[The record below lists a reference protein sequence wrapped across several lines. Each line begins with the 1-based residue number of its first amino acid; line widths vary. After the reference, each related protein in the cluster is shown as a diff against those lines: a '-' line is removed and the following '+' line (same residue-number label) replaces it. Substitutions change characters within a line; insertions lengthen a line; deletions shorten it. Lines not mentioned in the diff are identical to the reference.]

1 MKHIHFFQVNFPI
14 GFGKF
19 QTHWLPYAVARLWSY
34 AKTDTYVANNF
45 KATNFVFERLPVDSY
60 VASID
65 KIDVAAFSSYVWNE
79 NYNLKLAEKIK
90 QKFPSCKIVFG
101 GPQVPDEPTKFLQQH
116 TFIDH
121 VFHGESEHTF
131 KEFLKGNITDKSIK
145 SVRINDLDTLV
156 SPFLDGVMDS
166 IISNHSEKNFSATLE
181 TNRGCPY
188 ACTFCDW
195 GSLTYS
201 KVKKFNTDIVK
212 REIEWISRNG
222 IKFVDVADANFGI
235 FKERD
240 FDILRCMIDY
250 KNKYGY
256 PETYSFNWQKNS
268 TEQTL
273 EMVKYLT
280 NNNSAR
286 GMTLSVQSMS
296 DDVLE
301 NIKRKNMEVSNYKK
315 ILQECN
321 VKNIQTYTELIL
333 GLPGETYKSWVCG
346 IDKLLTAGQHN
357 NIEVWLCQM
366 LVNAELSSTISK
378 KQHGIQTALIKNYIS
393 GDVEDLEGIEVI
405 KSTNTLSYDELL
417 ECYMYSWMIT
427 NYHSFGWTQIISRW
441 LYSTKNISYKDFYNK
456 LFAELK
462 THEYYHEVKN
472 NVNRAFETGLIQQ
485 KGMHYYIAEFQ
496 KKLHINRQ
504 ETLSFIEKF
513 ATHNYDIPQDVLEFT
528 KLFVTDYNDQ
538 SKKTKTFKLPIWT
551 TINNIE
557 PKYTYRFDVT
567 QTVDTE
573 KEYYDSFYFRR
584 RKGWGK
590 CLIKVL

>member
-1 MKHIHFFQVNFPI
+1 MKNIYFFQVNFPI
-14 GFGKF
+14 GFGRF

-34 AKTDTYVANNF
+34 AKTDPWIAANYTAKDF
-45 KATNFVFERLPVDSY
+45 IFERLPVEEF
-60 VASID
+60 VQSID
-65 KIDVAAFSSYVWNE
+65 TIDIAAFSSYIWNE
-79 NYNLKLAEKIK
+79 NYNLRLAKAIK
-90 QKFPSCKIVFG
+90 ERFPNCTIVFG
-101 GPQVPDEPTKFLQQH
+101 GPQVPDRADDYLLKH

-121 VFHGESEHTF
+121 VFHGESEYNF
-131 KEFLKGNITDKSIK
+131 ADFLLGKNTSKSI
-145 SVRINDLDTLV
+145 VGNRIDDLNTIV
-156 SPFLDGVMDS
+156 SPFLNGVMDAVVAKHP
-166 IISNHSEKNFSATLE
+166 NKNFSVTLE

-201 KVKKFNTDIVK
+201 KVKKFSTDIVK
-212 REIEWISRNG
+212 AEIEWISRNG

-240 FDILRCMIDY
+240 FDILRHMIEY
-250 KNKYGY
+250 KDKYGY

-280 NNNSAR
+280 DNNSAR

-296 DDVLE
+296 NDVLE
-301 NIKRKNMEVSNYKK
+301 NIKRKNMEVSNYEK

-333 GLPGETYKSWVCG
+333 GLPGETYESWVEG
-346 IDKLLTAGQHN
+346 VDKLLTTGQHN

-366 LVNAELSSTISK
+366 LVNAELSSAVSK
-378 KQHGIQTALIKNYIS
+378 ERHGIETALIKNYIS
-393 GDVEDLEGIEVI
+393 GDTQDLEGIEVV
-405 KSTNTLSYDELL
+405 KSTRTLSYEQLL

-427 NYHSFGWTQIISRW
+427 NFHSFGWTQIISRW
-441 LYSTKNISYKDFYNK
+441 LYVTHGVSYREFYDK
-456 LFAELK
+456 LFSELK
-462 THEYYHEVKN
+462 THKYYDEVKS
-472 NVNRAFETGLIQQ
+472 NVHDAFETGIVQE

-496 KKLHINRQ
+496 KKLHMDRAATM
-504 ETLSFIEKF
+504 EFVKTF
-513 ATHNYDIPQDVLEFT
+513 AAHNYDVPQDVFDFT
-528 KLFVTDYNDQ
+528 DCFITDYNKQ
-538 SKKTKTFKLPIWT
+538 ETVTKQFDIPVWT
-551 TINNIE
+551 AINSIE
-557 PKYTYRFDVT
+557 PKYTYTFDIT
-567 QTVDTE
+567 QRVDTE

-590 CLIKVL
+590 CTVTS

>member
-14 GFGKF
+14 GFGRF

-34 AKTDTYVANNF
+34 AKTDEAIANSYTAANFAFERIPVDEYVAG
-45 KATNFVFERLPVDSY
+45 
-60 VASID
+60 ID
-65 KIDVAAFSSYVWNE
+65 KIDIAAFSSYVWNE

-90 QKFPSCKIVFG
+90 QMFPDCKIVFG

-116 TFIDH
+116 TFVDH
-121 VFHGESEHTF
+121 VFHGESEYTF
-131 KEFLKGNITDKSIK
+131 KEFLKGNITEKSIK
-145 SVRINDLDTLV
+145 GIRIDDLDTIV
-156 SPFLDGVMDS
+156 SPFLDGVMDD
-166 IISNHSEKNFSATLE
+166 IVAKHPNKNFSVTLE

-201 KVKKFNTDIVK
+201 KVKKFSTDVVK
-212 REIEWISRNG
+212 AEIEWISRNG

-240 FDILRCMIDY
+240 FDILRHMIEY

-296 DDVLE
+296 NDVLE
-301 NIKRKNMEVSNYKK
+301 NIKRKNMEVSNYEK

-333 GLPGETYKSWVCG
+333 GLPGETYESWINGV
-346 IDKLLTAGQHN
+346 DKLLTTGQHN

-366 LVNAELSSTISK
+366 LVNAELSSAASK
-378 KQHGIQTALIKNYIS
+378 ERHGIETALIKNYIS
-393 GDVEDLEGIEVI
+393 GDTQDLEGIEVVR
-405 KSTNTLSYDELL
+405 STNTLSYNELL
-417 ECYMYSWMIT
+417 DCYMYSWMIT

-441 LYSTKNISYKDFYNK
+441 LNVVYGVAYKDFYNK
-456 LFAELK
+456 LFKELE
-462 THEYYHEVKN
+462 THDYYREVRN
-472 NVNRAFETGLIQQ
+472 NVHCAFETGIIQQ

-496 KKLHINRQ
+496 KKLHMNRQ
-504 ETLSFIEKF
+504 ETLAFVKEF
-513 ATHNYDIPQDVLEFT
+513 ATHNYDIPHDVLEFT
-528 KLFVTDYNDQ
+528 EYFVSDYNNQ
-538 SKKTKTFKLPIWT
+538 TAMSKTFELPVWSI
-551 TINNIE
+551 INNIE
-557 PKYTYRFDVT
+557 PKYTYNFKIT
-567 QTVDTE
+567 QAVETE

-590 CLIKVL
+590 CLVTY

>member
-1 MKHIHFFQVNFPI
+1 MKNIYFFQVNFPI

-34 AKTDTYVANNF
+34 ARTDVDVANSYAA
-45 KATNFVFERLPVDSY
+45 KDFVFERLPVDEY
-60 VASID
+60 VAQIEQID
-65 KIDVAAFSSYVWNE
+65 IAAFSSYIWNE
-79 NYNLKLAEKIK
+79 NYNLRMARAIK
-90 QKFPSCKIVFG
+90 TKFPNCKIVFG
-101 GPQVPDEPTKFLQQH
+101 GPQVPDDADDYLNKH
-116 TFIDH
+116 DFIDH
-121 VFHGESEHTF
+121 VFHSESEYTF
-131 KEFLKGNITDKSIK
+131 REFLKGNITDKSIQGI
-145 SVRINDLDTLV
+145 RIDDLDTIV
-156 SPFLDGVMDS
+156 SPFLDGVLDS
-166 IISNHSEKNFSATLE
+166 VVAKHQGKNFSVTLE

-201 KVKKFNTDIVK
+201 KVKKFSADIVK
-212 REIEWISRNG
+212 SEIEWISRNG

-240 FDILRCMIDY
+240 FDILRHMIEY
-250 KNKYGY
+250 KNKYSY

-296 DDVLE
+296 NDVLE
-301 NIKRKNMEVSNYKK
+301 NIKRKNMEVSNYEK

-333 GLPGETYKSWVCG
+333 GLPGETYDSWIQGV
-346 IDKLLTAGQHN
+346 DKLLTTGQHN

-366 LVNAELSSTISK
+366 LVNAELSNSESIKRHSIEK
-378 KQHGIQTALIKNYIS
+378 ANIKNYIS
-393 GDVEDLEGIEVI
+393 GDTNDLEGIEVV
-405 KSTNTLSYDELL
+405 KSTNTLSYEQLL
-417 ECYMYSWMIT
+417 DCYMYSWMIT
-427 NYHSFGWTQIISRW
+427 NFHSFGWTQIISRW
-441 LYSTKNISYKDFYNK
+441 LHVTQNLSYTDFYSK
-456 LFAELK
+456 LLQELK
-462 THEYYHEVKN
+462 QHEYYNEVRN
-472 NVNRAFETGLIQQ
+472 NVHQAFETGLIQQ

-496 KKLHINRQ
+496 KKLHMDRNN
-504 ETLSFIEKF
+504 TLAFVKKF
-513 ATHNYDIPQDVLEFT
+513 AAHNYDIPQDVIEFT
-528 KLFVTDYNDQ
+528 EYFVTDYNSQDPV
-538 SKKTKTFKLPIWT
+538 TKTFDLPVWS

-557 PKYTYRFDVT
+557 PKYTYTFEIT
-567 QTVDTE
+567 QRVEDE

-590 CLIKVL
+590 TSIR